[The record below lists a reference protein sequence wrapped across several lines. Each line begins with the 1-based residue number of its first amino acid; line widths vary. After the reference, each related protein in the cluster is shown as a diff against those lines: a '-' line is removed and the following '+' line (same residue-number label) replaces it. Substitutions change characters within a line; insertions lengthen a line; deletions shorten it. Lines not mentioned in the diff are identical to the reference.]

1 MPIKYSSK
9 DDNKGRANLTGMDDI
24 MRAFPVCKHAKRKAT
39 IEGGLLLL
47 ASEPFRVFFFS
58 GVVWSMIGVL
68 LWPLFYAGWLGF
80 FPNLAHARLMIEAF
94 GGAFVVGFLGT
105 AGPRMASA
113 PKLTRVE
120 LGVLFALHQAGAIC
134 HLRLQHGWGDRL
146 FTLLLLSLLLM
157 LVIRLTRFRK
167 EMPPPQML
175 LALTG
180 LGCGIAG
187 TMLFGFPELAATP
200 ERYQLAGLLLY
211 QGLLLVPVL
220 GIGSF
225 LFPRILG
232 GAFGEPGSATEVR
245 QKAWR
250 AVAASV
256 LVVGSFWVEVY
267 VSAMIGGLLRVAVA
281 VGYLGMEVRWRA
293 RSGDAPRGTLA
304 KGLVWALGAGMI
316 GLLMAAVFPVQRVSV
331 GHLLFVSG
339 FGLLMLVVGS
349 RVLFGHSGELA
360 GFEQKSW
367 MARAMIFLALLAAA
381 TRATTGFLPQLTVT
395 HHVYAALTWAAVGG
409 LWLKWHWRR
418 FGKRGD

>member
-1 MPIKYSSK
+1 
-9 DDNKGRANLTGMDDI
+9 
-24 MRAFPVCKHAKRKAT
+24 
-39 IEGGLLLL
+39 
-47 ASEPFRVFFFS
+47 
-58 GVVWSMIGVL
+58 
-68 LWPLFYAGWLGF
+68 
-80 FPNLAHARLMIEAF
+80 
-94 GGAFVVGFLGT
+94 
-105 AGPRMASA
+105 
-113 PKLTRVE
+113 
-120 LGVLFALHQAGAIC
+120 
-134 HLRLQHGWGDRL
+134 
-146 FTLLLLSLLLM
+146 
-157 LVIRLTRFRK
+157 
-167 EMPPPQML
+167 
-175 LALTG
+175 
-180 LGCGIAG
+180 
-187 TMLFGFPELAATP
+187 
-200 ERYQLAGLLLY
+200 
-211 QGLLLVPVL
+211 
-220 GIGSF
+220 
-225 LFPRILG
+225 
-232 GAFGEPGSATEVR
+232 
-245 QKAWR
+245 
-250 AVAASV
+250 
-256 LVVGSFWVEVY
+256 
-267 VSAMIGGLLRVAVA
+267 MIGGLLRVAVA